1 MEIIL
6 KTTMK
11 TKIYNNILHGDWVKC
26 SQCGAIMLLP
36 CGADQCPECCGCG
49 TLSWIDEAR
58 QEMNVDDL
66 GADVL
71 NTNHTLKPEDY
82 LDPETLAMEFPE
94 YYKQLKTPMME
105 HTDFYCLVKRI
116 KQMEYKEVFEA
127 IQAHGGFYEWDVNS
141 DSYPIIA
148 VNIDSICPNPMDV
161 VITKAYVK
169 NNILCLEGEDKEYG
183 NPVQFSCDEVFAG
196 HLSYILDYLP
206 ATSTV
211 DSVKSDFSTNVLF
224 GQDAVR
230 AYENGSFQEFVDSYE
245 EYSHIVR
252 IFDTPEEQQA
262 YLTGLND
269 MDGWHEYQQLE
280 SHELLEDPN
289 ISYE

>member
-1 MEIIL
+1 
-6 KTTMK
+6 
-11 TKIYNNILHGDWVKC
+11 
-26 SQCGAIMLLP
+26 
-36 CGADQCPECCGCG
+36 
-49 TLSWIDEAR
+49 
-58 QEMNVDDL
+58 
-66 GADVL
+66 
-71 NTNHTLKPEDY
+71 
-82 LDPETLAMEFPE
+82 
-94 YYKQLKTPMME
+94 
-105 HTDFYCLVKRI
+105 
-116 KQMEYKEVFEA
+116 
-127 IQAHGGFYEWDVNS
+127 
-141 DSYPIIA
+141 
-148 VNIDSICPNPMDV
+148 MDV

-245 EYSHIVR
+245 GYSHIVR
-252 IFDTPEEQQA
+252 SFDTPEEQQA